1 MYLFVCVCLFCWGRG
16 GGVEGGGGKV
26 GFNGLSVQIFYL
38 FGYHALVL
46 RTKENTPKV
55 KFHACVT

>member
-1 MYLFVCVCLFCWGRG
+1 MSVCSVGE
-16 GGVEGGGGKV
+16 GVEGWKGGGKV

>member
-1 MYLFVCVCLFCWGRG
+1 MCLFVLLGKGWRGGRG
-16 GGVEGGGGKV
+16 VGGGKV

-55 KFHACVT
+55 KFHVCVTY